1 MGFLEKPVD
10 LECPDRE
17 DKEDPDAS
25 LLVKGFAAFLTP
37 SIRSENT
44 DAVAVA
50 AKAAVFPG

>member
-1 MGFLEKPVD
+1 VD

-17 DKEDPDAS
+17 DKEGPGAS

-37 SIRSENT
+37 SIRSGDT